1 MLKFTSEIL
10 LSAKTIIF
18 LSSRFC
24 LGFCAIKSSGKLK
37 LNSSTNMSEK
47 TDFGF
52 KKVNKEEK
60 QGLVASV
67 FSNVAAKYDLMN
79 DLMSGGMHR
88 LWKDKMLKEIE
99 FNSNKS
105 YNFIDVAGG
114 TGDIAFRINKKAKQ
128 ANIDSNIEI
137 VDINQ
142 EMLDE
147 GKKRA
152 IDNNLFNQVNFNR
165 CSGESLDYNDN
176 NFDFYT
182 ISFGIRNFT
191 NIDQGLKEAYRVLK
205 KGGKFICLEF
215 SEVNNEVL
223 RKIYDLYS
231 FNIIPKIGGLVLND
245 KDSYQ
250 YLVESIRKF
259 PNQEKFLKMIEEA
272 GFKNCSYQSLTF
284 GTVAIH
290 IGYKL

>member
-1 MLKFTSEIL
+1 
-10 LSAKTIIF
+10 
-18 LSSRFC
+18 
-24 LGFCAIKSSGKLK
+24 
-37 LNSSTNMSEK
+37 MSEK

-60 QGLVASV
+60 QNLVGQV
-67 FSNVAAKYDLMN
+67 FSNVAAKYDIMN

-88 LWKDKMLKEIE
+88 LWKDQMLKEIE
-99 FNSNKS
+99 FRSDKS
-105 YNFIDVAGG
+105 YNLIDVAGG
-114 TGDIAFRINKKAKQ
+114 TGDIAFRICKKANQ
-128 ANIDSNIEI
+128 ANINNNIEI

-152 IDNNLFNQVNFNR
+152 IDLNLFNQVNFNR
-165 CSGESLDYNDN
+165 CSGESLGYKDNFFDY
-176 NFDFYT
+176 YT

-191 NIDQGLKEAYRVLK
+191 NIDKGIEEAYRVLK

-215 SEVNNEVL
+215 SQVNNEIL

-231 FNIIPKIGGLVLND
+231 FNVIPKIGDLVLQD
-245 KDSYQ
+245 EGSYQ

-259 PNQEKFLKMIEEA
+259 PDQENFLKMIEGA
-272 GFKNCSYQSLTF
+272 GFKNCRFKSLTF